1 MSLKVPTV
9 TRQTSPRST
18 TNSPIG
24 GSGTIATGSRANR
37 LRSSSYPNLA
47 DLARRPLP
55 LKNNSVKTLEDVTPE
70 SRKVQSAAVA
80 ATIRNPIQEGLNLL
94 TGLYPGVKTKKHPLA
109 QNLAFK
115 ESSESR
121 NLIFDRSEKSED
133 NKRLLEVEEIPTN
146 TMVLTARDVDEFAR
160 NEILAIEEEIG
171 KKRDFNPNL
180 HRNALGLATDFPTIA
195 QNLESTVLTM
205 TGGTPDVGM
214 AGGLKLSSTFAILTG
229 LLTIQV
235 ATENVKKAHEI
246 GDVAGEQLAEI
257 TQARGVTEC
266 SMGFVLGTLRGLTI
280 ASVYTAAQSVALAGK
295 IFGDL
300 STAFASA
307 FYILIAVPPAITAT
321 KQISFKQK
329 FDAKLEENSDP
340 YKKARLGIEFL
351 MNELTLGNDERE
363 EALSIIPIGKYD
375 DLIRMFSQQ
384 VELSAEEYGHLSHAD
399 FAFIAEKTRGV
410 IKEIQTN
417 HPHMSNLEV
426 ASGHVKVRL
435 AKELVR
441 MMKVKEAEL
450 ARNTGIETVRLVK
463 DELRKPLQDRFLNL
477 LESSEENELALQE
490 ANKIIEVASKENLQN
505 MILNIFIV
513 GTCVI
518 GVIGFVLASVFT
530 AGLPLYIALSIIILS
545 NVMMFGIDL
554 YSFAEEVKDMKATP
568 KDRLIIIITSA
579 LSIVFTAVG
588 AMLSV
593 GPLVRLILIL
603 VGVLFAG
610 FQLGVLGWSWYN
622 DEKNQH
628 AKTV

>member
-1 MSLKVPTV
+1 
-9 TRQTSPRST
+9 
-18 TNSPIG
+18 
-24 GSGTIATGSRANR
+24 
-37 LRSSSYPNLA
+37 
-47 DLARRPLP
+47 
-55 LKNNSVKTLEDVTPE
+55 
-70 SRKVQSAAVA
+70 
-80 ATIRNPIQEGLNLL
+80 
-94 TGLYPGVKTKKHPLA
+94 
-109 QNLAFK
+109 
-115 ESSESR
+115 
-121 NLIFDRSEKSED
+121 
-133 NKRLLEVEEIPTN
+133 
-146 TMVLTARDVDEFAR
+146 
-160 NEILAIEEEIG
+160 
-171 KKRDFNPNL
+171 
-180 HRNALGLATDFPTIA
+180 
-195 QNLESTVLTM
+195 
-205 TGGTPDVGM
+205 
-214 AGGLKLSSTFAILTG
+214 
-229 LLTIQV
+229 
-235 ATENVKKAHEI
+235 
-246 GDVAGEQLAEI
+246 
-257 TQARGVTEC
+257 
-266 SMGFVLGTLRGLTI
+266 
-280 ASVYTAAQSVALAGK
+280 
-295 IFGDL
+295 
-300 STAFASA
+300 
-307 FYILIAVPPAITAT
+307 
-321 KQISFKQK
+321 
-329 FDAKLEENSDP
+329 
-340 YKKARLGIEFL
+340 

-384 VELSAEEYGHLSHAD
+384 VELSAEEYGHLSDAD

-410 IKEIQTN
+410 ITKIQTN